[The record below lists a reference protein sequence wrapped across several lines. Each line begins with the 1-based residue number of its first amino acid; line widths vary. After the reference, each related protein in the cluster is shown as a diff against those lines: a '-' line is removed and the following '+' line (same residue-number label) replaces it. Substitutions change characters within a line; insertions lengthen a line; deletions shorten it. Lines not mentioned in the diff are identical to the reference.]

1 MLAQRDPLERL
12 DGQASRDLAE
22 SERSAAERLRDRENE
37 AALADAKAAHA
48 AELDALKA
56 SHDAALAAAARRA
69 KRLEAELATT
79 RDVLATTALSRDRA
93 VRDLEERD
101 ASTLQDRR
109 EDALMDESAKRLDA
123 DLRSQ
128 VDALR
133 RERDEARLA
142 AAQQKKIAEVASS
155 RRRDRLRS
163 KSPRARPPPTRASH
177 DYVKANAR
185 HHARKPHIDDGESHP
200 VLETAAATPSARH
213 PAPAAKPEPG
223 TERSTPRG
231 TSAFAA
237 AAHRRSS
244 DPFVYARHDS
254 TPGPGAYDPHAI
266 EGHAPTPDLADHH
279 RDDASFTMEDA
290 RGPDAPEAGHE
301 EGHDIAN
308 YQR

>member
-1 MLAQRDPLERL
+1 
-12 DGQASRDLAE
+12 
-22 SERSAAERLRDRENE
+22 
-37 AALADAKAAHA
+37 
-48 AELDALKA
+48 
-56 SHDAALAAAARRA
+56 
-69 KRLEAELATT
+69 
-79 RDVLATTALSRDRA
+79 
-93 VRDLEERD
+93 
-101 ASTLQDRR
+101 
-109 EDALMDESAKRLDA
+109 MDESAKRLDA

-163 KSPRARPPPTRASH
+163 KSPRARPPAKHDKH
-177 DYVKANAR
+177 DYVKENAR
-185 HHARKPHIDDGESHP
+185 HHARKPHIDDVESHH

-301 EGHDIAN
+301 EYHDIAN
-308 YQR
+308 YLR